1 VDPAKFWRTAYGPD
15 PRGNN
20 PILTE
25 TRANC
30 PTLIRRFGRM
40 QKDDRITADLLNQL
54 YAADNEMTDRAGEAF
69 WDRASPNQK
78 DTGMV
83 LIDEPYSQEKLQDA
97 IVAAWA
103 AATAIPTD
111 AFLIQLPFAE
121 VTFDTQI
128 QGHADATWFD
138 AVIANA
144 PTTRIAA
151 AADAYAYTSTDAN
164 DYGIYGRLDVPLGAL
179 DRWQNFRAHGSGAL
193 YRRWSKLATL
203 AAGIHPDDQRA
214 GRRPRRRGQ
223 SPELPDRLAP
233 AVRGRVPLHRSVG
246 RLERRQAERHG
257 RPRARQRPALRR
269 RGWIQLPRQRAGPA
283 AAVAGRG
290 NERPGGL
297 GTLTCIAESP

>member
-1 VDPAKFWRTAYGPD
+1 
-15 PRGNN
+15 
-20 PILTE
+20 
-25 TRANC
+25 
-30 PTLIRRFGRM
+30 
-40 QKDDRITADLLNQL
+40 
-54 YAADNEMTDRAGEAF
+54 
-69 WDRASPNQK
+69 
-78 DTGMV
+78 MV

-203 AAGIHPDDQRA
+203 AAGIHPTISVRVGD
-214 GRRPRRRGQ
+214 RGGADSLQ
-223 SPELPDRLAP
+223 NCPTDWPPPSGAEYPYT
-233 AVRGRVPLHRSVG
+233 GQWGGWSV
-246 RLERRQAERHG
+246 
-257 RPRARQRPALRR
+257 ARQNGTEDPAPVNVLRFGVEGGFSYR
-269 RGWIQLPRQRAGPA
+269 DNGPGALLPLPGVASSGM
-283 AAVAGRG
+283 AV
-290 NERPGGL
+290 
-297 GTLTCIAESP
+297 LTM

>member
-1 VDPAKFWRTAYGPD
+1 
-15 PRGNN
+15 
-20 PILTE
+20 
-25 TRANC
+25 
-30 PTLIRRFGRM
+30 M

-193 YRRWSKLATL
+193 YRRWSKLATWRRGYTRRSACGSGTAAARTASRTVRPTGPRRPGL
-203 AAGIHPDDQRA
+203 STPTPDSGAAGASPGRTARKTPRPSMCCASASRVDSVTATTGPGRCCRCLAWRRA
-214 GRRPRRRGQ
+214 GWP
-223 SPELPDRLAP
+223 
-233 AVRGRVPLHRSVG
+233 
-246 RLERRQAERHG
+246 
-257 RPRARQRPALRR
+257 
-269 RGWIQLPRQRAGPA
+269 
-283 AAVAGRG
+283 
-290 NERPGGL
+290 
-297 GTLTCIAESP
+297 C